1 MASAVMSLLPHLLSI
16 VHQKAIKE
24 IMHQRTG
31 AFPLRRKSNPLL
43 SSSEIKR
50 FTFPR
55 RKYTST
61 FLLHKMSHGAF
72 STRKQAA
79 ETNVLAAIFLY
90 KYLPFFSHLYL
101 TQSIILSYPLTYT
114 HTDIPIINSQQQPPT
129 TFVPFPLYYIRNSL
143 NKISSTTNP
152 PLQQGIKVKSTSGRS
167 RGYTSSLWPCLLDWF

>member
-16 VHQKAIKE
+16 VYQKAIKE

-31 AFPLRRKSNPLL
+31 AFPLKRKSNSLL
-43 SSSEIKR
+43 SSSESKR

-61 FLLHKMSHGAF
+61 FLLDKMSHGAF

-90 KYLPFFSHLYL
+90 KYFPFFSHLYL
-101 TQSIILSYPLTYT
+101 IFIQSSYLIHSLT
-114 HTDIPIINSQQQPPT
+114 HTHTHPYPHHQLT
-129 TFVPFPLYYIRNSL
+129 TT
-143 NKISSTTNP
+143 TTNTISP
-152 PLQQGIKVKSTSGRS
+152 F
-167 RGYTSSLWPCLLDWF
+167 LLY